1 MATSAQTLETIIAT
15 LSTKYCFE
23 KDDAIAF
30 LATEE
35 LLPKKMLPKTEKE
48 DSPFASKKAEELASQ
63 HGITPEGEGTGKN
76 GKWTLADVE
85 KHMSKPVKTKMLISP
100 NALHLANEHNISL
113 VGKLGSGKEG
123 RILLKD
129 VEKLIAEEDDSKEL
143 NISPRALQEAND
155 SGLKEEEIAEISG
168 SGKDGRILL
177 EDIKTYAS
185 SKSESSDNGKG
196 KGKGKKKGN
205 YKKEQES
212 SDDEPASSDDSE

>member
-1 MATSAQTLETIIAT
+1 
-15 LSTKYCFE
+15 
-23 KDDAIAF
+23 
-30 LATEE
+30 
-35 LLPKKMLPKTEKE
+35 
-48 DSPFASKKAEELASQ
+48 
-63 HGITPEGEGTGKN
+63 
-76 GKWTLADVE
+76 
-85 KHMSKPVKTKMLISP
+85 MLISP

-123 RILLKD
+123 RIILKD

-143 NISPRALQEAND
+143 NISDRALKEAND